1 MYELIKRIFDI
12 VASLMGIIL
21 LSPLFVIIALLI
33 LITDGR
39 PIIFKQVRI
48 GKGGK
53 PFTIYKFRTMRQSRG
68 LSITKKGDPR
78 ITDIG
83 KFLRKYKL
91 DELPQLW
98 NVLKGDMS
106 IVGPRP
112 EVPEYVKYFPS
123 DKKDVLSVRPGLTD
137 LASLVFINEEE
148 ILAQFE
154 DPHEAYIKYI
164 LPRKLKLN
172 MIYIRNRN
180 FCFDMWLIFKTLKR
194 LVK

>member
-1 MYELIKRIFDI
+1 MYEFSKRAFDI
-12 VASLMGIIL
+12 TSSLIGLVL
-21 LSPLFVIIALLI
+21 LSPILITIALII
-33 LITDGR
+33 LITDGK
-39 PIIFKQVRI
+39 PIIFKQIRI

-53 PFTIYKFRTMRQSRG
+53 PFTIYKFRTMRQGKG
-68 LSITKKGDPR
+68 LSITKKDDPR
-78 ITDIG
+78 ITPIG
-83 KFLRKYKL
+83 RFLRKYKL

-112 EVPEYVKYFPS
+112 EVPEYVKYFP
-123 DKKDVLSVRPGLTD
+123 KEIADVLSVRPGLTD

-148 ILAQFE
+148 VLARFP
-154 DPHEAYIKYI
+154 DPHEAYISHV

-180 FCFDMWLIFKTLKR
+180 MCIDLWIVFKTLEK
-194 LVK
+194 LIK